1 MMTREDIW
9 LSKRKKEKLK
19 RSTGTIA
26 VDFTYNQLDFNCSRW
41 LTLADLRLDCLAFT
55 KYDSQVDN
63 ECFFSS
69 IWLGGKR
76 LHCLLCLI

>member
-9 LSKRKKEKLK
+9 LRKRKTKNIY
-19 RSTGTIA
+19 GTIA

-63 ECFFSS
+63 ECFFF
-69 IWLGGKR
+69 R
-76 LHCLLCLI
+76 LFG